1 MVVSYF
7 NMALFLFNLFDLLQ
21 FLLLLLFVFFDSLLL
36 EKDFLA
42 HQFLLWVEIVI
53 LHIVVVVICL
63 VKGNR
68 LLSHQVQGLLIHTHA
83 HPKPTS
89 HAHQFKIVTQETAA
103 VPSQFIAEVIIG
115 LQVAESVFI
124 RWQQIVTFLLFFHCK
139 VSRYHWVNH

>member
-7 NMALFLFNLFDLLQ
+7 NMTLFLFNLFDLLQ

-83 HPKPTS
+83 H
-89 HAHQFKIVTQETAA
+89 QFKIVTQETAA